1 MKRQRL
7 ALAALLAATLCV
19 GALALFLGLHSDAAS
34 QDSRMEGALSEL
46 AAAEARLD
54 GDLLRVISL
63 QLPHYDGVVASEW
76 ALRHQRD
83 AVQDLLTKD
92 VFHGNGMLI
101 ISASHYFEILDRKLE
116 LLEQLKGEAAFLR
129 NQVSYIPFAVA
140 EAQPKL
146 TAEERLRLVLISQRM
161 LVYHAHHGW
170 EEAQQLTQSLDQAG
184 SLSVQPAAEPLLKH
198 IRVYFQQR
206 KLMDEAVE
214 AYGQLDKPGWRQLV
228 RSHLMAQLSR
238 DQDRLRLTSSL
249 LWLFVT
255 GLLGALA
262 WAVSMLNRARR
273 DAVQSSERLSKA
285 IEGMAGAFALYD
297 KNHRLVLSNQRC
309 SELYAPA
316 AALLKPGMLYADFVR
331 CLIKAK
337 FVAEMGGG
345 SDEGGE
351 SFICDA
357 GLERGW
363 HLPLTSG
370 RWYQCSHTPTSDGGF
385 ICYST
390 DQTERKLDEDKM
402 RRLFTAVEQSPAS
415 IVITDTQGVIQYVNP
430 WFCQV
435 TGFAQDEVLG
445 QNPRILKSGSISD
458 EAYAE
463 LWRTISGGQV
473 WNGELCNKKKSGEL
487 YWESASISPVR
498 DETGRIT
505 SYVGVKRDIS
515 EEKETAR
522 RLESTVS
529 ELARSNAELEQFA
542 YVASHDLREPLR
554 MVSSYV
560 SLLARRYSD
569 KLDGDALE
577 FIAFA
582 KDGAR
587 RMDRL
592 ILDLLEYS
600 RIGRI
605 SQPVEPV
612 NLSESLAEALRNL
625 EAAIADT
632 KTRVE
637 LNGPLPSVQAVPSE
651 MGRLLQNLVGNAI
664 KYRSPE
670 RDPDIHI
677 SAEDA
682 GANWVVCVADNGIG
696 IAPEYYE
703 RIFGIFQR
711 LHAHGEYEG
720 TGIGLAVCRKI
731 VQHSGGRIWVESVPG
746 EGSRFF
752 FSLPKA

>member
-19 GALALFLGLHSDAAS
+19 GAVALFLGLHSDAAS
-34 QDSRMEGALSEL
+34 QESRLEGALSEL
-46 AAAEARLD
+46 ATAEARLD
-54 GDLLRVISL
+54 SDLLRVISL

-76 ALRHQRD
+76 ELRRQRD
-83 AVQDLLTKD
+83 AVQAMLTKE
-92 VFHGNGMLI
+92 VFRGNEMLSV
-101 ISASHYFEILDRKLE
+101 SAGHYFETLDHKLD

-129 NQVSYIPFAVA
+129 NQISYIPFAVA
-140 EAQPKL
+140 EALPTL
-146 TAEERLRLVLISQRM
+146 AVDERLRLALISQRM
-161 LVYHAHHGW
+161 LVYHAHPGA
-170 EEAQQLTQSLDQAG
+170 EEARLLTQSLDQAG
-184 SLSVQPAAEPLLKH
+184 SLSVHPAAGPLLKH
-198 IRVYFQQR
+198 IQVYFQQR
-206 KLMDEAVE
+206 KLMDAAVE
-214 AYGQLDKPGWRQLV
+214 DYGLLDQPGWRQLL

-238 DQDRLRLTSSL
+238 DQERLRLTSGL

-262 WAVSMLNRARR
+262 WAVSLLNRARR
-273 DAVQSSERLSKA
+273 DAVQSTERLSKA

-309 SELYAPA
+309 GEFYAPA
-316 AALLKPGMLYADFVR
+316 AALLKPGMAYAEFVR
-331 CLIKAK
+331 SLIKAN
-337 FVAEMGGG
+337 FVAEM
-345 SDEGGE
+345 DEEPNAVGE
-351 SFICDA
+351 SFMAEA
-357 GLERGW
+357 GVQRSW

-385 ICYST
+385 ICYSI
-390 DQTERKLDEDKM
+390 DQTEHKLDEDKM

-430 WFCQV
+430 WFCQI
-435 TGFAQDEVLG
+435 TGFAKDEVLG
-445 QNPRILKSGSISD
+445 QNPRILKSGAVSD
-458 EAYAE
+458 EAYAN

-505 SYVGVKRDIS
+505 SYVGVKRDITAD
-515 EEKETAR
+515 KETAS
-522 RLESTVS
+522 RLESTIS

-612 NLSESLAEALRNL
+612 DLSESLTEALRNL

-637 LNGPLPSVQAVPSE
+637 QNGPLPSVLAVPSE

-664 KYRSPE
+664 KYRSIE
-670 RDPDIHI
+670 RDPEIHI

-682 GANWVVCVADNGIG
+682 GANWVICVADNGIG

-703 RIFGIFQR
+703 RVFGIFQR
-711 LHAHGEYEG
+711 LHAHGEFEG

-731 VQHSGGRIWVESVPG
+731 VQHSGGCIWVESVPG
-746 EGSRFF
+746 EGSRFY